1 MCALI
6 FLLNLDLPLSL
17 VAPVAAQAVTPLVAI
32 VAGNPVSVGFYAS
45 GIPPPQSGNI
55 TWYLNNMEI
64 TSGNFDSWMR
74 TLHISAATAFDD
86 GVYRFVVTYNRGLA
100 AQISAAATVNLTV
113 LSE

>member
-1 MCALI
+1 M
-6 FLLNLDLPLSL
+6 NLSLSL
-17 VAPVAAQAVTPLVAI
+17 VAPVAAQAVTPSITV

-55 TWYLNNMEI
+55 TWYLDNVEI
-64 TSGNFDSWMR
+64 TSDNFDSWGR
-74 TLHISAATAFDD
+74 TLHISSATAFDD
-86 GVYRFVVTYNRGLA
+86 GVYKFNVTYHKGSA